1 LPPVWEKV
9 GNGKES
15 DVEDEDAGSIFK
27 DAGGRSEQEGLMTI
41 GEKPSV
47 REEIRMAIED
57 IYEEVQS
64 IADTVE
70 KETVAKKPSK
80 LNMTFMSKQSSVP
93 QSEKTQRTG
102 ATATGKMMVAIT
114 VAIMS

>member
-1 LPPVWEKV
+1 M
-9 GNGKES
+9 
-15 DVEDEDAGSIFK
+15 EDEDAGSIFK

-64 IADTVE
+64 IAVC
-70 KETVAKKPSK
+70 
-80 LNMTFMSKQSSVP
+80 QSNHRCRSRKNR
-93 QSEKTQRTG
+93 SEPEQQRQER
-102 ATATGKMMVAIT
+102 
-114 VAIMS
+114 